1 MSKEAENLTYS
12 LKKSPQ
18 LVSLLLIV
26 GGFIYYLI
34 RHDEMQVKSQ
44 ERDDMVAKQR
54 IDRCHLNQSRAT
66 EIMDK
71 LNTSLNSQG
80 HAFHELSVTLRDL
93 RNVMSMHNTK
103 MSVIISKFE
112 KLEEQLKEREAKK

>member
-1 MSKEAENLTYS
+1 MGKEAENITSS

-44 ERDDMVAKQR
+44 ERDDLVAKQR
-54 IDRCHLNQSRAT
+54 IDRCHLNQARAT

-80 HAFHELSVTLRDL
+80 NAFHELSVTLREL

-103 MSVIISKFE
+103 MSLIISKFE
-112 KLEEQLKEREAKK
+112 KLEKKLEENGAKK

>member
-1 MSKEAENLTYS
+1 MGKEAENITSS

-44 ERDDMVAKQR
+44 ERDDLVAKQR
-54 IDRCHLNQSRAT
+54 IDRCHLNQARAT

-80 HAFHELSVTLRDL
+80 NAFHELSVTLRDL

-103 MSVIISKFE
+103 MSLIISKFE
-112 KLEEQLKEREAKK
+112 KLEKKLEENGAKK

>member
-1 MSKEAENLTYS
+1 MGKEAENITSS

-44 ERDDMVAKQR
+44 ERDDLVAKQR
-54 IDRCHLNQSRAT
+54 IDRCHLNQARAT

-71 LNTSLNSQG
+71 LNTSLNSLG
-80 HAFHELSVTLRDL
+80 NAFHELSVTLRDL

-103 MSVIISKFE
+103 MSLIISKFE
-112 KLEEQLKEREAKK
+112 KLEKKLEENGAKK

>member
-1 MSKEAENLTYS
+1 MGKEAENITSS

-44 ERDDMVAKQR
+44 ERDDLVAKQR
-54 IDRCHLNQSRAT
+54 IDRCHLNQARAT

-80 HAFHELSVTLRDL
+80 NAFHELSVTLRDL

-103 MSVIISKFE
+103 MSLIISKCE
-112 KLEEQLKEREAKK
+112 KLEKKLEENGAKK

>member
-1 MSKEAENLTYS
+1 MGKEAENITSS

-44 ERDDMVAKQR
+44 ERDDLVAKQR
-54 IDRCHLNQSRAT
+54 IDRCHLNQARAT

-80 HAFHELSVTLRDL
+80 NAFHELSVTLRDL
-93 RNVMSMHNTK
+93 RNIMSIHNTK
-103 MSVIISKFE
+103 MSLIISKFE
-112 KLEEQLKEREAKK
+112 KLEKKLEDNGAKK

>member
-1 MSKEAENLTYS
+1 MSKEGENITGS

-34 RHDEMQVKSQ
+34 RHDDMQLQSQ
-44 ERDDMVAKQR
+44 MRDDMVAKQR
-54 IDRCHLNQSRAT
+54 IDRCHLNQARST

-80 HAFHELSVTLRDL
+80 NAFHELSVTLRDL
-93 RNVMSMHNTK
+93 RHVMSVHNTR
-103 MSVIISKFE
+103 MSLIIAKFE
-112 KLEEQLKEREAKK
+112 KLEERLKDKEAKQ

>member
-1 MSKEAENLTYS
+1 MGKEAENITSS

-44 ERDDMVAKQR
+44 ERDDLVAKQR
-54 IDRCHLNQSRAT
+54 IDRCHLNQARAT

-71 LNTSLNSQG
+71 LSTSLNSQG
-80 HAFHELSVTLRDL
+80 NAFHELSVTLRDL

-103 MSVIISKFE
+103 MSLIISKFE
-112 KLEEQLKEREAKK
+112 KLEKKLEENGAKK